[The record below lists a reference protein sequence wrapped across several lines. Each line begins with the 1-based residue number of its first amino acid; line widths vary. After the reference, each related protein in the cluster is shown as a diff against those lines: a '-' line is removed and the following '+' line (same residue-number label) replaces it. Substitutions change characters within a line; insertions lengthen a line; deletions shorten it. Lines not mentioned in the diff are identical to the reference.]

1 MFVLNIKIMRGAL
14 ILNWINVKDELPKA
28 NGMYVVYA
36 QDGNSETGWIWY
48 DNVVIVAEYTF
59 DVWW

>member
-1 MFVLNIKIMRGAL
+1 MRGAL